1 MRLGLGTNVFHQT
14 IIVVGP
20 LLLLSMEKDKVKWNF
35 KWKPADITVTHPTLL
50 FSVFNVSC
58 FYKPQ
63 IGVKYLLTSW
73 ANSTFCSSSLSSVCL
88 ALLSSNSSLF
98 SVSTFFL
105 SASAW
110 ISSFCSI
117 SVRRFCC
124 GGESRRR
131 RETALRISSQASNN
145 YSTEC
150 INKIFFGLLSWN
162 HTLPEVTNIKWHSTL
177 QNAEIIQ

>member
-20 LLLLSMEKDKVKWNF
+20 LLLLSTEKDEVNE
-35 KWKPADITVTHPTLL
+35 ISNESLQTLVTHPTLL
-50 FSVFNVSC
+50 FSVFNV

-73 ANSTFCSSSLSSVCL
+73 ANSTFCSSNLSSVCL

-124 GGESRRR
+124 GGKSRRR
-131 RETALRISSQASNN
+131 RETGLRISSQASNN

-150 INKIFFGLLSWN
+150 INKIFCGLLSWN
-162 HTLPEVTNIKWHSTL
+162 HTLPEVTNIKLHSTL